1 MMAENSPVLLI
12 VIFYLAIC
20 ANAIEINCGG
30 RLTGQAGSLSSPNIG
45 GNYPNNAYCVWNI
58 TVASG
63 QVIDLRFKTLDLD
76 RTGDQSCKD
85 YVEVYDG
92 RSENDLRLGGR
103 YCGFSSDS
111 GLAAVKIRSSSNVML
126 VTFKSDDRVT
136 RTGFTASYW
145 AHDCPP
151 FMYGDEKCNTSCI
164 CHKNNTNYCGNFDG
178 RCYCKNG
185 WMYSDCSILQ
195 NYCTEPNTCP
205 GPYSNCTSLP
215 GGHDCVCPIGMTLED
230 DRCIDSATCTK
241 KNCSHACGVTPDNPE
256 IETCYCPKGMKLNST
271 DNSTCFDCEESRYGE
286 DCQYTCNCNRIN
298 SISCNKSNGLCN
310 CHIGWQGPTC
320 NDDVDECTLMRQPCN
335 SSVQCYNTQGSY
347 QCLCLPG
354 YEKTSVDSE
363 CKECGQVL
371 NETFGT
377 IISGRHAE
385 VTNYYKYVECSWTI
399 KAPIGE
405 VVSLS
410 FQYINLYSRCG
421 TYSYLEI
428 YDIMNDTSTLLE
440 YVYNPSPK
448 RIIRTKGNEMKVV
461 RIPAKCYSLYGYQSA
476 GFNATYWTHSCDP
489 FMYNAN
495 CSEPCRCV
503 QNNTERCNS
512 TTAECICKSG

>member
-1 MMAENSPVLLI
+1 MAENSPVLLI

-30 RLTGQAGSLSSPNIG
+30 RLTDQAGSLSSPNIG
-45 GNYPNNAYCVWNI
+45 GNYPNNAYCVWYI

-92 RSENDLRLGGR
+92 RSENDLRLGDR

-164 CHKNNTNYCGNFDG
+164 CHKNNTNYCDNFDG
-178 RCYCKNG
+178 QCYCKNG
-185 WMYSDCSILQ
+185 WLYSDCSVLQ

-205 GPYSNCTSLP
+205 GPYSKCISLP
-215 GGHDCVCPIGMTLED
+215 GGHDNVCPIGMALEN

-241 KNCSHACGVTPDNPE
+241 KNCSQACGVTSDNPR

-271 DNSTCFDCEESRYGE
+271 DNSTCFDVCQAAKTGEESPDGGQENPRQAEVDFDGHLQDESHRPGLKPTSDWLDTETRERGPDDGEESRLEPEAE
-286 DCQYTCNCNRIN
+286 DEVECYQPAPRACPPDTAE
-298 SISCNKSNGLCN
+298 
-310 CHIGWQGPTC
+310 
-320 NDDVDECTLMRQPCN
+320 NDDL
-335 SSVQCYNTQGSY
+335 SHY
-347 QCLCLPG
+347 
-354 YEKTSVDSE
+354 
-363 CKECGQVL
+363 
-371 NETFGT
+371 
-377 IISGRHAE
+377 
-385 VTNYYKYVECSWTI
+385 
-399 KAPIGE
+399 
-405 VVSLS
+405 SLS
-410 FQYINLYSRCG
+410 YGFE
-421 TYSYLEI
+421 THP
-428 YDIMNDTSTLLE
+428 
-440 YVYNPSPK
+440 NPSP
-448 RIIRTKGNEMKVV
+448 
-461 RIPAKCYSLYGYQSA
+461 QSPMTSPLWPTILPSVTEINGA
-476 GFNATYWTHSCDP
+476 DGTHSDVP
-489 FMYNAN
+489 ARIFEHFIKFILVESSTGEHLFNTLIRDLEMLGLDVENIRGQGYDNGAN
-495 CSEPCRCV
+495 LKGHNILVCMQPGVSQVASGPQAQRQGQPIASACSD
-503 QNNTERCNS
+503 S
-512 TTAECICKSG
+512 L